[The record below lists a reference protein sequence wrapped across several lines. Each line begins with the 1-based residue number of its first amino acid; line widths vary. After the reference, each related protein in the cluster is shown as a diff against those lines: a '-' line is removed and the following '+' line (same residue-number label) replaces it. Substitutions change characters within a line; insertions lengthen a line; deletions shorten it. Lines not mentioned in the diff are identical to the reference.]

1 MDIMNMW
8 VGNGKQLFG
17 VVLDTVHVCADL
29 HHLPHK
35 PFEWMATS
43 AGTERYMQDTSS
55 GLAADLES
63 LAALWQQH
71 QVAAD
76 RLVAAIVDRPVAAAA
91 DGQVADC
98 EPVCSELLGQSQ
110 TVADCEPVCSELPGQ
125 SQTVADCEPVCSE
138 LPGQSQTVADC
149 EPVCSELPGQCQA
162 AADRRVAD

>member
-1 MDIMNMW
+1 M
-8 VGNGKQLFG
+8 
-17 VVLDTVHVCADL
+17 CADL

-35 PFEWMATS
+35 PFAWMATS
-43 AGTERYMQDTSS
+43 AGTEQYMQDTSS

-76 RLVAAIVDRPVAAAA
+76 RLVAAIADRPVAAAA
-91 DGQVADC
+91 DGQ
-98 EPVCSELLGQSQ
+98 
-110 TVADCEPVCSELPGQ
+110 
-125 SQTVADCEPVCSE
+125 
-138 LPGQSQTVADC
+138 VADC